1 MDNFSFM
8 DHWPPWIRWLT
19 LPAFAGAAILLFWEA
34 RPAVYSW
41 FDDNYPLRFVVQVL
55 WSLWI
60 AVGVWC
66 CVAAAPRFKVAV
78 ALCLG
83 IVSFV
88 AASYV
93 FYILGPKFWPLVW
106 ARKDIYGMIGFLML
120 PHAWG
125 YALGLLITG
134 VLVTWGALRRRLGVS
149 VFGKLVPYLVG
160 ASVLLIALSVANV
173 GFWIQ
178 QFEDVALRGAGT
190 PEQVNSL
197 TTWFVWREVAL
208 IALLAL
214 GLAMAVRSIPE
225 RVG

>member
-1 MDNFSFM
+1 MDR
-8 DHWPPWIRWLT
+8 WPSWIRWLT

-34 RPAVYSW
+34 APAVYSW
-41 FDDNYPLRFVVQVL
+41 IGDNYPLRFVVQVL
-55 WSLWI
+55 QSLWI

-93 FYILGPKFWPLVW
+93 FYPLGPKYWPLVW

-120 PHAWG
+120 PDAWA

-134 VLVTWGALRRRLGVS
+134 LLVTWGALQRRLGAS
-149 VFGKLVPYLVG
+149 AFGKLVPYLAG
-160 ASVLLIALSVANV
+160 GSVVLIALSVANV
-173 GFWIQ
+173 GFWSH

-190 PEQVNSL
+190 LEQVQTL
-197 TTWFVWREVAL
+197 TYWFVWREVAL
-208 IALLAL
+208 IALSAL
-214 GLAMAVRSIPE
+214 GLELAVRSIPQNP
-225 RVG
+225 R